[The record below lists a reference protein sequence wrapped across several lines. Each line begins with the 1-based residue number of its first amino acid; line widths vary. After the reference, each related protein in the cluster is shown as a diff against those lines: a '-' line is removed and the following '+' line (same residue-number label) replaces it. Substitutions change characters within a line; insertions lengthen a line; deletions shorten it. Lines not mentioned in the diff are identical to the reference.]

1 MEAADDEEAAATAL
15 IGGDAESAAGMSVGG
30 SEAPPKVDAHPV
42 LANAA
47 VPGDAF
53 QWHVD
58 ADPSDL
64 MESAWTQE
72 HGRYFNRV
80 RPGGGGS
87 AEAKEHG
94 RYFNLVRP
102 GAGGNGGHGSGD
114 IRRDTPSRPLSP
126 SPP

>member
-1 MEAADDEEAAATAL
+1 MEAANDEEAAATAL
-15 IGGDAESAAGMSVGG
+15 IGGDAKSAAGMSVGG

-80 RPGGGGS
+80 GPGGGG
-87 AEAKEHG
+87 
-94 RYFNLVRP
+94 
-102 GAGGNGGHGSGD
+102 
-114 IRRDTPSRPLSP
+114 
-126 SPP
+126 